1 MKRFQ
6 LWYNWFFIID
16 KLDSDSLEDKD
27 TVNTEE
33 KEIEDKSQED
43 EQDGESRG
51 TKRRASIAFS
61 EAGDEEFKGFEETKD
76 QDLSKEYSRVLGEF
90 LTKFVLLRVESY
102 NIWLYVTVSPHLNS
116 ELR

>member
-1 MKRFQ
+1 M
-6 LWYNWFFIID
+6 
-16 KLDSDSLEDKD
+16 DSDSLEDKD

-102 NIWLYVTVSPHLNS
+102 NI
-116 ELR
+116 